1 MSATTATLRR
11 AVFPRVNVATN
22 ALLVLGGALFVAL
35 TAQISIP
42 LPFTPVPLTG
52 QTFGVL
58 LVAASLG
65 TVLGS
70 LSMLSYLFLGMVGLP
85 VYADQSSGW
94 EIVRGATGGYLM
106 GFIVAALVVGFLAE
120 RKWDQS
126 FSSSVSAML
135 TGNVIIFA
143 VGLSWLA
150 WWLGDNGLPN
160 GLSDVLEAGL
170 YPFVPGE
177 IFKLYLAGAL
187 LPLAWKA
194 VERIKKHG

>member
-11 AVFPRVNVATN
+11 AVFPRVNVATS

-65 TVLGS
+65 SVLGS
-70 LSMLSYLFLGMVGLP
+70 LSMLTYLFLGLVGLP
-85 VYADQSSGW
+85 VYADQSRGW
-94 EIVRGATGGYLM
+94 DIVRGATGGYLL
-106 GFIVAALVVGFLAE
+106 GFIVAGLVIGFLAE

-177 IFKLYLAGAL
+177 VLKLYLAGAL

-194 VERIKKHG
+194 VERFKG

>member
-1 MSATTATLRR
+1 MSASTATLRR
-11 AVFPRVNVATN
+11 AVFPRVNVATS

-65 TVLGS
+65 SVLGS
-70 LSMLSYLFLGMVGLP
+70 LSMLTYLFLGLVGLP

-94 EIVRGATGGYLM
+94 DIVRGATGGYLL
-106 GFIVAALVVGFLAE
+106 GFIVAALVIGFLAE
-120 RKWDQS
+120 RRWDQN

-177 IFKLYLAGAL
+177 VLKLYLAGAL

-194 VERIKKHG
+194 VERFKG

>member
-1 MSATTATLRR
+1 MSATTATLHR
-11 AVFPRVNVATN
+11 AVFPRTNVATK

-65 TVLGS
+65 SVLGS
-70 LSMLSYLFLGMVGLP
+70 LSMLSYLFLGLVGLP

-94 EIVRGATGGYLM
+94 DIVRGATGGYLL
-106 GFIVAALVVGFLAE
+106 GFIVAALVIGFLAE
-120 RKWDQS
+120 RRWDQS

-150 WWLGDNGLPN
+150 WWLGHNGLPN
-160 GLSDVLEAGL
+160 GLSDTLEAGL

-177 IFKLYLAGAL
+177 ILKLYLAGAL

-194 VERIKKHG
+194 VERFKG

>member
-1 MSATTATLRR
+1 MSASTATLRR
-11 AVFPRVNVATN
+11 AVFPRVNVATS

-65 TVLGS
+65 SVLGS
-70 LSMLSYLFLGMVGLP
+70 LSMLTYLFLGLVGLP

-94 EIVRGATGGYLM
+94 DIVRGATGGYLL
-106 GFIVAALVVGFLAE
+106 GFIVAGLVIGFLAE
-120 RKWDQS
+120 RRWDQS

-160 GLSDVLEAGL
+160 GLSDVLESGL

-177 IFKLYLAGAL
+177 VLKLYLAGAL

-194 VERIKKHG
+194 VERFKG

>member
-11 AVFPRVNVATN
+11 AVFPRVNVATS

-65 TVLGS
+65 SVLGS
-70 LSMLSYLFLGMVGLP
+70 LSMLTYLFLGLVGLP

-94 EIVRGATGGYLM
+94 DIVRGATGGYLL
-106 GFIVAALVVGFLAE
+106 GFIVAGLVIGFLAE
-120 RKWDQS
+120 RRWDQS

-135 TGNVIIFA
+135 TGNVIIFG
-143 VGLSWLA
+143 VGLTWLA

-177 IFKLYLAGAL
+177 VLKLYLAGAL

-194 VERIKKHG
+194 VERFKG

>member
-11 AVFPRVNVATN
+11 AVFPRVNVATS

-65 TVLGS
+65 SVLGS
-70 LSMLSYLFLGMVGLP
+70 LSMLTYLFLGLVGLP

-94 EIVRGATGGYLM
+94 DIVRGATGGYLL
-106 GFIVAALVVGFLAE
+106 GFILAGLVIGFLAE
-120 RKWDQS
+120 RRWDQS

-135 TGNVIIFA
+135 TGNVIIFG
-143 VGLSWLA
+143 VGLTWLA

-177 IFKLYLAGAL
+177 VLKLYLAGAL

-194 VERIKKHG
+194 VERFKG

>member
-11 AVFPRVNVATN
+11 AVFPRVNVATS

-65 TVLGS
+65 SVLGS
-70 LSMLSYLFLGMVGLP
+70 LSMLTYLFLGLVGLP

-94 EIVRGATGGYLM
+94 DIVRGATGGYLL
-106 GFIVAALVVGFLAE
+106 GFIVAGLVIGFLAE

-177 IFKLYLAGAL
+177 VLKLYLAGAL

-194 VERIKKHG
+194 VERFKG

>member
-11 AVFPRVNVATN
+11 AVFPRVNVATS

-65 TVLGS
+65 SILGS
-70 LSMLSYLFLGMVGLP
+70 LSMLTYLFLGLVGLP

-94 EIVRGATGGYLM
+94 DIVRGATGGYLL
-106 GFIVAALVVGFLAE
+106 GFIAAALVIGFLAE
-120 RKWDQS
+120 RRWDQS

-160 GLSDVLEAGL
+160 GLSDTLEAGL

-177 IFKLYLAGAL
+177 ILKLYLAGAL

-194 VERIKKHG
+194 VERFKG

>member
-1 MSATTATLRR
+1 MSASTATLRR
-11 AVFPRVNVATN
+11 AVFPRVNVATS

-65 TVLGS
+65 SVLGS
-70 LSMLSYLFLGMVGLP
+70 LSMLTYLFLGLVGLP

-94 EIVRGATGGYLM
+94 DIVRGATGGYLL
-106 GFIVAALVVGFLAE
+106 GFIVAALVIGFLAE
-120 RKWDQS
+120 RRWDQN

-135 TGNVIIFA
+135 TGNVIIFG

-177 IFKLYLAGAL
+177 VLKLYLAGAL

-194 VERIKKHG
+194 VERFKG

>member
-187 LPLAWKA
+187 LPLGWKA